1 MRPYKSVA
9 VAGPNGKRPDGE
21 VGEAGGNGWRRGEGR
36 WRGGE
41 RSGAE
46 RSGGGESGEGRHSR
60 VAGGG
65 AGGSRVVRGRGG
77 GAKGGGRG
85 PVGGGKKC
93 RTRGGG
99 GGDGATSAGGGIGEP
114 DGGRARTPARKAAEL
129 SLREEETADPPAW
142 PRRAS
147 GDGRKPS
154 GGGRH
159 NRRGSVCPCRGK
171 YVLYVGSRE
180 GRVRRAAGVASASA
194 TRFLGLHRGGF
205 V

>member
-1 MRPYKSVA
+1 M
-9 VAGPNGKRPDGE
+9 
-21 VGEAGGNGWRRGEGR
+21 AGGGAVG
-36 WRGGE
+36 
-41 RSGAE
+41 SGAE
-46 RSGGGESGEGRHSR
+46 RRGGKWRGATQQSG
-60 VAGGG
+60 
-65 AGGSRVVRGRGG
+65 RGRGGWKPCGAREGG